1 MSPNLFPQADPP
13 AHPGTLGIDIAPH
26 RRSATRR
33 ARAPPDAYCMGLRP
47 RRLSRSVAG
56 SRPAACRTHEV
67 VTHTHCAGGGPDP
80 PAHTPTARRRRVGRL
95 PPPPTALLHTR
106 SALRHIPSAFASHSA
121 GANDAVA
128 TAPRRRS
135 ALLLLPSR
143 LHVLL
148 PRRNLDAGCPRQS
161 PPSQMTAT
169 AAFAVTVALQAE
181 SAGPPTTAVERP
193 CRWQGTADKRR
204 RRLGRMPAGQGR
216 PTHRSRP
223 PPRPAAVDD
232 EAVDQDGRG
241 GDREG
246 APNRLA
252 LRRGGGRC
260 RRHLP
265 PAWLAA
271 PLQAT
276 AAAEKGCRGRR
287 GRRPGMPGKR
297 VDGEGRERPYR
308 IHEGKHCRGHHPP
321 GRG

>member
-1 MSPNLFPQADPP
+1 MSPNLSHRRTPQPTQQRLALTMLLTDAAPP
-13 AHPGTLGIDIAPH
+13 AAPEP
-26 RRSATRR
+26 
-33 ARAPPDAYCMGLRP
+33 PPDAYCMGLRQ

-67 VTHTHCAGGGPDP
+67 DTHTHCAGGGPDP
-80 PAHTPTARRRRVGRL
+80 PAHTPSARRRRVGRP

-106 SALRHIPSAFASHSA
+106 SALRHILSAFPASHSA

-128 TAPRRRS
+128 TAPR
-135 ALLLLPSR
+135 
-143 LHVLL
+143 
-148 PRRNLDAGCPRQS
+148 QS
-161 PPSQMTAT
+161 PPLTNDHADGHRRFHANGCSPGGA
-169 AAFAVTVALQAE
+169 
-181 SAGPPTTAVERP
+181 SSPPTTAVERP

-204 RRLGRMPAGQGR
+204 RRLGRMLAGQGR
-216 PTHRSRP
+216 STHRSRP

-246 APNRLA
+246 APYRLA
-252 LRRGGGRC
+252 LGRGGGRW
-260 RRHLP
+260 RRHLL

-276 AAAEKGCRGRR
+276 AAAEKCCRGRR
-287 GRRPGMPGKR
+287 GRHPGMQQGKS

-308 IHEGKHCRGHHPP
+308 IHEGRHCRGHHPS
-321 GRG
+321 GRE